1 MISTLLFHDERLHR
15 EKERVD
21 VLDSDR
27 GVEIADRVWWVGST
41 MANGTLESN
50 VYLIEQGDESVLID
64 PGSSLGV
71 ANTAHK
77 IRAVTPLRTIRWVIC
92 SQPDVDKV
100 AGLDYLLE
108 QGLHAEVTVVT
119 HWRTESS
126 LRRAGIDLPFVNIDD
141 IHQRLE
147 LADRMLR
154 FVPTP
159 YVRATGAFCSVD
171 EKTRT
176 VFSSDLFGSYEAER
190 TLFAT
195 SRDDLDVVR
204 RFHEHAIASPEILSH
219 AVLTVKALAPEIIA
233 PQHGHLISGELIPS
247 AYEVLKD
254 LECGSL
260 LLTADSPRLAFLYTA
275 NRTIHSIINTMV
287 KEQNFST
294 VAAYLS
300 NLATKTLGAAYFE
313 IWAETNGVLW
323 RFEQSDNFA
332 GHPDDPPD
340 DVRLVL
346 RGIEV
351 PPERRLVL
359 PTRSPSTGAIDG
371 VMVWGFRERW
381 IPSDATRAVLNEIIE
396 LVDVGLEREVL
407 RRSADIEISN
417 WHSRAIYDPLTG
429 LRNRLSLADTY
440 QQLASFDDRSH
451 GPQMAALMI
460 DIDLFKSVNDTFGH
474 PAGDR
479 LLQRIARDLVES
491 VRPSDPTFRLG
502 GEEFLALVSNVSA
515 SSALA
520 AAERIRER
528 IAAGTVDLPRVTGS
542 IGVALRQSHEPLDA
556 LLARAD
562 AALYRAKQEGRNR
575 VVMDS

>member
-1 MISTLLFHDERLHR
+1 MPD
-15 EKERVD
+15 
-21 VLDSDR
+21 
-27 GVEIADRVWWVGST
+27 
-41 MANGTLESN
+41 GTLQSN
-50 VYLIEQGDESVLID
+50 VYLIEQEDESVLID
-64 PGSSLGV
+64 PGSSIGV
-71 ANTAHK
+71 ADTTQK
-77 IRAVTPLRTIRWVIC
+77 IRTVTSLRDIRWVVC

-100 AGLDYLLE
+100 AGLGFLLA
-108 QGLHAEVTVVT
+108 QGLSPDVTIIT

-126 LRRAGIDLPFVNIDD
+126 LRRAGIELPFVNIDD
-141 IHQRLE
+141 IHLRLE
-147 LADRMLR
+147 LPDRTIR

-171 EKTRT
+171 ERTRT

-195 SRDDLDVVR
+195 SLDDLDTMR
-204 RFHEHAIASPEILSH
+204 RFHEYAISGHEILSN
-219 AVLTVKALAPEIIA
+219 ALLAIKTVMPHVIA
-233 PQHGHLISGELIPS
+233 PQHGHVISGDLIDS
-247 AYEVLKD
+247 AFDLLED
-254 LECGSL
+254 LECGTL

-275 NRTIHSIINTMV
+275 NRAIRSVINTMV

-300 NLATKTLGAAYFE
+300 GLATKTLGATYFE
-313 IWAETNGVLW
+313 IWAESHGVLF
-323 RFEQSDNFA
+323 RFEQSDDFA

-346 RGIEV
+346 RGVDV
-351 PPERRLVL
+351 PPDHRLVL

-371 VMVWGFRERW
+371 AMVWGFRERW
-381 IPSDATRAVLNEIIE
+381 IPSEATRAVLDEIIE

-407 RRSADIEISN
+407 RRTADIEISN

-440 QQLASFDDRSH
+440 HQLASFDDR
-451 GPQMAALMI
+451 GFQPRMAALMI

-474 PAGDR
+474 LAGDQ
-479 LLQRIARDLVES
+479 LLQRIGRDLIES
-491 VRPSDPTFRLG
+491 VRPSDPTFRFG
-502 GEEFLALVSNVSA
+502 GEEFLVLLSNVDA
-515 SSALA
+515 SSARA
-520 AAERIRER
+520 TGERIRER
-528 IAAGTVDLPRVTGS
+528 IAIGRVELPRVTASVG
-542 IGVALRQSHEPLDA
+542 IALRRDHEPLDD

-562 AALYRAKQEGRNR
+562 ASLYRAKEEGRNR